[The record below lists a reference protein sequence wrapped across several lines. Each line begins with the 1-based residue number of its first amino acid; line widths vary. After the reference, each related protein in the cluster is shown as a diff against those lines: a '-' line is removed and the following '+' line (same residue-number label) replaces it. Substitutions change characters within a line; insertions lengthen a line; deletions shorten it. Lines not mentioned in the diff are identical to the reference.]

1 MDWYSLHVL
10 ARSTENDGTI
20 AFTIDRDNGASL
32 SATMREVVLSIPA
45 EFEILCITE
54 DENVFNHTI
63 NRFTRPAVIEWGAP
77 RSQKHPIKT
86 SEFVLS
92 SR

>member
-1 MDWYSLHVL
+1 MDWYSLHIL
-10 ARSTENDGTI
+10 AKSTENDATI
-20 AFTIDRDNGASL
+20 AFTIERDNGASL
-32 SATMREVVLSIPA
+32 SATMREVVLSVPA

-54 DENVFNHTI
+54 DEGIFEHVI
-63 NRFTRPAVIEWGAP
+63 DRFTRRATIEWGAP
-77 RSQKHPIKT
+77 RSQKNPIKT